1 MSTEIQKSRH
11 VSHASKLRWILAVAV
26 FGLSA
31 GALAQP
37 VSFGTGCT
45 FSGNTLAQ
53 GGPVGAILGNDRS
66 FTGTTCSGGTAESR
80 GTVYGARWT
89 GDDYFDYSFAQRA
102 LTDAGATAGFGTLRA
117 SSHSA
122 AQSSPKEWWYT
133 DNTGES
139 RVIVNEYLAYG
150 TSSATASW
158 YDRLVVDQGTA
169 PYGPIVLR
177 YTLQLSGSEGITL
190 EAAGKADIHARFIVD
205 DDRNISDRTIS
216 LDAPGTYSFTAGY
229 FPGTEIKLYGDLT
242 ATTEVR
248 AGGRY
253 LSGSGGWIVG
263 NYIAEAE
270 ATANASNTAGFQIEV
285 LTVGAGYSTDSGRTY
300 ITMVPEPS
308 SVAMFGFGGALVL
321 LAAMR
326 RRAA

>member
-1 MSTEIQKSRH
+1 MEPTSHYT
-11 VSHASKLRWILAVAV
+11 SHAGIARWVLAAAML
-26 FGLSA
+26 GMGTTA
-31 GALAQP
+31 ALAQQP
-37 VSFGTGCT
+37 SFGTGCT
-45 FSGNTLAQ
+45 FSGNTLAE
-53 GGPVGAILGNDRS
+53 GGLVGAIVGNDRS
-66 FTGTTCSGGTAESR
+66 FTGSSCSGGTAESR

-89 GDDYFDYSFAQRA
+89 GDNYFDYSFAQHA
-102 LTDAGATAGFGTLRA
+102 LTDAGASAGFGTLRA

-122 AQSSPKEWWYT
+122 AESSPKEWWYT
-133 DNTGES
+133 DNNGDS
-139 RVIVNEYLAYG
+139 QVIANEYLAYG
-150 TSSATASW
+150 RSSATASW

-177 YTLQLSGSEGITL
+177 YTLQLSGSEGITVG
-190 EAAGKADIHARFIVD
+190 AAGEADIHARFIVD
-205 DDRNISDRTIS
+205 DDRNVSDRTIS

-229 FPGTEIKLYGDLT
+229 YPGTEIKLYGDLT

-253 LSGSGGWIVG
+253 LSGSGWIIG
-263 NYIAEAE
+263 NYIAAAE

-285 LTVGAGYSTDSGRTY
+285 LTAGAGYSTDSGRSY

-308 SVAMFGFGGALVL
+308 GVAMFGLGGALVL

-326 RRAA
+326 RRAG